1 MTLYF
6 KVKCYVGL
14 NTFYLN
20 QPVLVKKNSMF
31 SIDVSAG
38 KAQLWYDTYNTY
50 KYSDWLYDGYS
61 GQKLSGNQNQNVA
74 FYFVGLHSCLTTG
87 AYNLL
92 ANLNY
97 KPGVYNLTVKEL
109 YFDISSDKIVEIGR
123 YFKIFSQLIHEFWP
137 LSILNYIKFYLLK
150 K

>member
-74 FYFVGLHSCLTTG
+74 FYFVGLYSCLTTG
-87 AYNLL
+87 VYTLL
-92 ANLNY
+92 ISLNY
-97 KPGVYNLTVKEL
+97 KPGVYNLTIKEVNFHTSYYKL
-109 YFDISSDKIVEIGR
+109 VEIGMFNLFFI
-123 YFKIFSQLIHEFWP
+123 YILI
-137 LSILNYIKFYLLK
+137 LILQPSLIY
-150 K
+150 